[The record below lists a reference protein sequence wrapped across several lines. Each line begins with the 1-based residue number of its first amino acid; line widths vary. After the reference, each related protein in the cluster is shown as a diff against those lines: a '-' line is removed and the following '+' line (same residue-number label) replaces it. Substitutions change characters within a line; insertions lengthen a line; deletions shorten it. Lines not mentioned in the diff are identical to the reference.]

1 MSVSF
6 ARPDVSNLVFHVY
19 GRSVHP
25 ELFRV
30 HAELEYTLNRFSA
43 VLRICDAGHMIAFT
57 SQGQTLTEIAT
68 DGDQPLP
75 QRKRLVDRKLRG
87 CRDDGYR
94 FDSGLKYQVS
104 YQLERVEP
112 DVFLCLHE
120 ELWHD
125 CAKADLSHRFP
136 ATNRLSPGPI
146 SLLRT
151 EAGPRSLLVHAF
163 HTFPE
168 SCAIVKTQSLFE
180 L

>member
-1 MSVSF
+1 MSVGF
-6 ARPDVSNLVFHVY
+6 ARPDVSNLVFHLY
-19 GRSVHP
+19 GRTVHP

-30 HAELEYTLNRFSA
+30 HAETEYVLDRFTA
-43 VLRICDAGHMIAFT
+43 VLRLCDAGHMIVFHT
-57 SQGQTLTEIAT
+57 RGQTLTEVAA

-75 QRKRLVDRKLRG
+75 QRKRLLERKLRG
-87 CRDDGYR
+87 CRDDSVR
-94 FDSGLKYQVS
+94 FECGLKYQVS
-104 YQLERVEP
+104 YQLEKVDP

-136 ATNRLSPGPI
+136 AATRLAPGPV
-146 SLLRT
+146 SLMRT
-151 EAGPRSLLVHAF
+151 ETGPRSLLVHAF

-168 SCAIVKTQSLFE
+168 ECAIVKTQSLFE